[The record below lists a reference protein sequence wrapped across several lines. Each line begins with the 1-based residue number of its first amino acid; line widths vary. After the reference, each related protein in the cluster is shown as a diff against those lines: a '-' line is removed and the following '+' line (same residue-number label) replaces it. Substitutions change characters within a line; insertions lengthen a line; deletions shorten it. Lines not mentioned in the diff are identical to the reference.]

1 MYEELA
7 YKDGRLLINLILLRC
22 MRLHQSS
29 NGAVCHQ
36 RAFCALPAEMPGLH
50 AVTVGPLQNGEK
62 DRRVWLFGQR
72 PVLFVLG
79 NTDQFISRFPCS
91 MPLSFSGFYL
101 PLNIVLWLLVL
112 RGIGIE
118 FRMHIENQV
127 WRSDTISMRIT
138 SACRW
143 ATPR

>member
-62 DRRVWLFGQR
+62 ARRVWLFGQR

-91 MPLSFSGFYL
+91 MPPASAASTCRSTYSFVVAGAARHRNRISHAYRESG
-101 PLNIVLWLLVL
+101 VEV
-112 RGIGIE
+112 
-118 FRMHIENQV
+118 
-127 WRSDTISMRIT
+127 
-138 SACRW
+138 
-143 ATPR
+143 